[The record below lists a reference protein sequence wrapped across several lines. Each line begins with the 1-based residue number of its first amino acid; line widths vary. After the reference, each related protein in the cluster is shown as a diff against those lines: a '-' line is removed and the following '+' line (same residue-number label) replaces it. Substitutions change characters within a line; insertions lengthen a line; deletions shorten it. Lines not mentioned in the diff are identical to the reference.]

1 MSNAIAAWHA
11 EHVRF
16 ARMLELLE
24 AEVAN
29 FHDEGSPDYDL
40 MLDVVSY
47 LHDYADRY
55 HHPREDL
62 AFACLLRHDPD
73 LKPQVNR
80 LLQEHRV
87 IGRTGEELLG
97 LLKEV
102 LGDAFVSRE
111 ALEAA
116 AGTYLAYYRN
126 HLNTE
131 ERDILPLAAKL
142 LDDGDW
148 AKVTVAMPS
157 AADPLF
163 DAQIHERYRA
173 LRARL

>member
-16 ARMLELLE
+16 ARMLDLFEV
-24 AEVAN
+24 EVAR
-29 FHDEGSPDYDL
+29 FHDEDSPDYDT
-40 MLDVVSY
+40 MLDIVSY
-47 LHDYADRY
+47 LHDYADRF

-62 AFACLLRHDPD
+62 AFSCLLRHDAG
-73 LKPQVNR
+73 LKPQINR

-87 IGRTGEELLG
+87 IARAGEVLRG
-97 LLKEV
+97 LLNEV
-102 LGDAFVSRE
+102 VNDAFVSRE
-111 ALEAA
+111 SLESAA
-116 AGTYLAYYRN
+116 ATYLAYYRN
-126 HLNTE
+126 HLDTE
-131 ERDILPLAAKL
+131 ERDILPLASKL
-142 LDDGDW
+142 LDDSDW

-163 DAQIHERYRA
+163 DAQIQERYRS